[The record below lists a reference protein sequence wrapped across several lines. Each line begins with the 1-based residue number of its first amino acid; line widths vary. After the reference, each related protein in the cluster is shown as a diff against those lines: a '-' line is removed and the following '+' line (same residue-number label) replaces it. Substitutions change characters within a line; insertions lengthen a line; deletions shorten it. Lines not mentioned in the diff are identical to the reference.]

1 MKRIIAICCAVLL
14 VAACVEPI
22 QPYTGPVLNEP
33 EDGAPVTLTFSLPPM
48 TKAAMAHDPA
58 ISTIHVAVFNQ
69 AGVLKQFEQATL
81 THPTNE
87 VLSGVSENN
96 PTYSV
101 QVHMSAAKRI
111 LHFIADSPV
120 ATFDQLVAL
129 AGTSGED
136 AVLNAL
142 TTTDGEAAYWQ
153 RVELDRIDAYTYK
166 GGVYRCPDGTTRGT
180 EGANSYT
187 YVINN
192 QTITVNAGDY
202 IKRDGQKVLDGT
214 GYFQSDYVAGEVA
227 NIPLVRNFAEIKVTD
242 NPNSNFH
249 PVKFALVNVPNAGFV
264 APFDTKKD
272 EFAKAYIGKESL
284 VHSDVAATNYPGSLV
299 GDINTDMPAAEA
311 FIPISKTAYMY
322 ERPLPNTQEP
332 STCILVAG
340 EYNVDGA
347 KKDTEGNT
355 WFKIEIADPSGQY
368 FPIYRGISYE
378 IKIGT
383 IDGSL
388 GYGSAKEAFDDY
400 PIGDI
405 SDMTSTATLESIN
418 DGKGTTLWVEYI
430 DYVATQAEEKTLYYT
445 MYYQPSGSTT
455 PQYLLNDI
463 ELSVTHPYED
473 PSRAAI
479 VGEVT
484 VEDGV
489 FTTGT
494 PDANKQWKKATVPLA
509 AVGQSTKY
517 STLTV
522 TGTTPAAAG
531 GRKISRKVNYEVMGV
546 RQFQYFRATSLTS
559 EAKGQQT
566 RLDIGLPAD
575 LGFSLFPLQLMIEA
589 QNQSYASEGHLPV
602 EYGNSLFVEDAKGQF
617 YYVMTIEYEDY
628 LDRVRRQ
635 GIPEYRLFFTTTRT
649 GTADASNATTF
660 AIRDKV
666 KLGRTTPYFEKARCE
681 VTVGGD
687 IFEFSK
693 TDMTVAASR
702 TQVLFHVRSSS
713 AGTWSLQSDNSAVEI
728 SPSTGTGSQLVTV
741 TLPENTSTTATN
753 TYTITGSLTGFGP
766 ATLVIKQSPVT
777 VLETETVDIEVNY
790 QTFNTAFVYNG
801 RFKDYPYNLHMN
813 FDGGYQR
820 YDNYVS
826 LNNGAVS
833 GILVSAANIQEIVIT
848 WQDSSHQSTGSH
860 INHIHGTTT
869 SLVDATSG
877 NPRTTTWKGNADAVS
892 IRFGGLSGNYNYRIT
907 HLKITYSHPQS
918 TTP

>member
-1 MKRIIAICCAVLL
+1 MKRILAICCAVLL
-14 VAACVEPI
+14 VAACVEPM
-22 QPYTGPVLNEP
+22 QPYAGPVLNEP
-33 EDGAPVTLTFSLPPM
+33 VDGAPVTLTFSLPPM

-120 ATFDQLVAL
+120 ATFDELVAL

-136 AVLNAL
+136 AILNAL
-142 TTTDGEAAYWQ
+142 TTTDGQAAYWQ

-166 GGVYRCPDGTTRGT
+166 GGVYHCPDGTTRGT

-214 GYFQSDYVAGEVA
+214 GYFQSEYVAGVVA

-242 NPNSNFH
+242 NPSSNFH
-249 PVKFALVNVPNAGFV
+249 PVKFALVNVPQAGYV
-264 APFDTKKD
+264 APFDTKKNL
-272 EFAKAYIGKESL
+272 FAEAYIGKESL

-299 GDINTDMPAAEA
+299 GDINTEMPTS
-311 FIPISKTAYMY
+311 FINVGGAAYMY

-347 KKDTEGNT
+347 KKDTEGYT

-368 FPIYRGISYE
+368 FPIYRGISYD

-388 GYGSAKEAFDDY
+388 GYASAQEAYDDY

-405 SDMTSTATLESIN
+405 SDMTSAANLASIN

-430 DYVATQAEEKTLYYT
+430 DYVATQAENKTLYYT
-445 MYYQPSGSTT
+445 MYYQPNGSTT
-455 PQYLLNDI
+455 PQFLN
-463 ELSVTHPYED
+463 ESVQLEVSHHYED
-473 PSRAAI
+473 ASRAAI

-494 PDANKQWKKATVPLA
+494 PDDTKQWKKATVPLA

-531 GRKISRKVNYEVMGV
+531 GRKLSRKVNYEVMGV
-546 RQFQYFRATSLTS
+546 RQFQYFRATALTS

-575 LGFSLFPLQLMIEA
+575 LGFSLFPLQLIIEA

-617 YYVMTIEYEDY
+617 YYVFTIEYEDY
-628 LDRVRRQ
+628 LSRVQAQ

-649 GTADASNATTF
+649 GTEDASNATTF

-702 TQVLFHVRSSS
+702 TEVLFHVRSSS
-713 AGTWSLQSDNSAVEI
+713 DGTWNLQSDNGAEI
-728 SPSTGTGSQLVTV
+728 SPASGTGSQLVTV
-741 TLPENTSTTATN
+741 TLPENTSTTEAK
-753 TYTITGSLTGFGP
+753 TYTITGNLDGFAQ
-766 ATLVIKQSPVT
+766 ATCVITQSPVA
-777 VLETETVDIEVNY
+777 VLVTETVDIDVNY
-790 QTFNTAFVYNG
+790 RTFNTAFVYNG
-801 RFKDYPYNLHMN
+801 RFKDSPYNLHIN

-826 LNNGAVS
+826 LDNDAVS

-877 NPRTTTWKGNADAVS
+877 NPRTTTWKGNVDAVS
-892 IRFGGLSGNYNYRIT
+892 IRFGGSNYYNYRIT
-907 HLKITYSHPQS
+907 HLKITYSHPQR